1 MLQKAAAYIRVST
14 EDQTEFSPDAQLKA
28 IKKYCNDNSIILE
41 NKHIYIDE
49 GISGRKANIR
59 PAFQNM
65 IKYAKNREFNLILVH
80 KFDRFARSREDSVVY
95 KSLLKKEYGIR
106 VISITETIDDDK
118 FSIILEAM
126 LEAMAE
132 YYSVNLSEEVKKGM
146 TEKAQRGQFQAA
158 PPFGY
163 KMENK
168 NLVVLDNEAKAVKL
182 IFNDFLSGLGFLEIA
197 KKINQLGFLT
207 HRGNKFENRTIEY
220 ILKNPVYVGMTRWTS
235 HNKNEQA
242 SNGLISSESYKQSC
256 GYWASNSSSKQSC
269 SGWASSD
276 KSMPFYSNT
285 GTILAKSSHEAIID
299 YSTFTMVQEKLAAR
313 KKLTKKY
320 YKGVNSKHLHWL
332 NGLVHCQYCGSTFVR
347 NQGDYYNCNGYSK
360 GKCSMSQN
368 IKISLIESAVL
379 KQIKIDFPDAV
390 TFLQESKISFN
401 NDVEIILSQLK
412 KISEKEI
419 RAKNAY
425 LSGVDSLAEYEKNKN
440 ALQSQRINL
449 EKYLQK
455 LKSADR
461 QDKFGVLKII
471 GKSGR
476 FETSKMIEKTDKFKS
491 SKMIQKTDK
500 FKTSKMIEKIDK
512 FESSKMIEKTDKFKS
527 SKMIEKTDKF
537 ESSKMIEK
545 TDKFGALKKLKQAE
559 NMYHTAD
566 NHSAGSPIKSKSM
579 TIYEILTSNDIS
591 MREKHVVSHF
601 VIENIILEKN
611 TSTLF
616 LTYKYHSQ

>member
-14 EDQTEFSPDAQLKA
+14 EDQTEFSPNAQLKA
-28 IKKYCNDNSIILE
+28 IKKYCNANSIILE

-65 IKYAKNREFNLILVH
+65 IKHAKNMEFNLILVH

-256 GYWASNSSSKQSC
+256 DYWASNSSSKQSC

-285 GTILAKSSHEAIID
+285 GTILAKSSHEVIID

-313 KKLTKKY
+313 KKLTKRY
-320 YKGVNSKHLHWL
+320 YKCANSKHLHWL

-412 KISEKEI
+412 KISEKET

-425 LSGVDSLAEYEKNKN
+425 LSGVDSLAEYDENKN

-500 FKTSKMIEKIDK
+500 FKTSKMIQKI
-512 FESSKMIEKTDKFKS
+512 
-527 SKMIEKTDKF
+527 DKF

-566 NHSAGSPIKSKSM
+566 NHSAGSSIKSKSM

>member
-28 IKKYCNDNSIILE
+28 IKKYCNANSVILE

-65 IKYAKNREFNLILVH
+65 IKHAKNMEFNLILVH

-146 TEKAQRGQFQAA
+146 TEKAQRGQFQAT

-220 ILKNPVYVGMTRWTS
+220 ILKNPVYVGMTRWTP

-242 SNGLISSESYKQSC
+242 SNGLISNESYKQSC
-256 GYWASNSSSKQSC
+256 DYWASNSSNKQSC
-269 SGWASSD
+269 SGWTSSN
-276 KSMPFYSNT
+276 KSMPFYSNS

-320 YKGVNSKHLHWL
+320 YKGANSKHLHWL

-412 KISEKEI
+412 KISEKET

-425 LSGVDSLAEYEKNKN
+425 LSGVDSLAEYEENKN

-471 GKSGR
+471 GKSGK
-476 FETSKMIEKTDKFKS
+476 FET
-491 SKMIQKTDK
+491 
-500 FKTSKMIEKIDK
+500 
-512 FESSKMIEKTDKFKS
+512 
-527 SKMIEKTDKF
+527 
-537 ESSKMIEK
+537 SKMIEK

>member
-28 IKKYCNDNSIILE
+28 IKKYCNANSVILE

-65 IKYAKNREFNLILVH
+65 IKHAKNREFNLILVH

-220 ILKNPVYVGMTRWTS
+220 ILKNPVYVGMTRWTP

-242 SNGLISSESYKQSC
+242 SNGLISNESYKQSC
-256 GYWASNSSSKQSC
+256 DYWASNSSNKQSC
-269 SGWASSD
+269 SGWTSSN
-276 KSMPFYSNT
+276 KSMPFYSNS

-320 YKGVNSKHLHWL
+320 YKGANSKHLHWL

-347 NQGDYYNCNGYSK
+347 NQGNYYNCNGYSK
-360 GKCSMSQN
+360 GKCSISQN

-412 KISEKEI
+412 KISEKET

-425 LSGVDSLAEYEKNKN
+425 LSGVDSLAEYEENKN

-455 LKSADR
+455 LKATDR
-461 QDKFGVLKII
+461 QDKFG
-471 GKSGR
+471 
-476 FETSKMIEKTDKFKS
+476 
-491 SKMIQKTDK
+491 
-500 FKTSKMIEKIDK
+500 
-512 FESSKMIEKTDKFKS
+512 
-527 SKMIEKTDKF
+527 
-537 ESSKMIEK
+537 
-545 TDKFGALKKLKQAE
+545 ALKNLKKTE
-559 NMYHTAD
+559 NMHHTGD

-601 VIENIILEKN
+601 VIKNIILEKN